1 MSNPLIDETQAL
13 LERAEQIK
21 NRGDKL
27 RQAAEGALT
36 EEAINELNKE
46 VQIFVKECADLV
58 NELNTTTDQ
67 LTEKVFDALSTDIKH

>member
-36 EEAINELNKE
+36 EETINELNKE